1 MLTPPR
7 GPGRDIVKALARAR
21 RNIVCSQGLAKR
33 SRQPRPIL
41 LLNRPIQYHLLLAND
56 ALLALRRVLEPN
68 ATLRLDKPE
77 QSGRRL
83 DSSDTIQTA
92 RTASGQ
98 SSRSSDSPDIVQR
111 Y

>member
-1 MLTPPR
+1 M
-7 GPGRDIVKALARAR
+7 KALARAR
-21 RNIVCSQGLAKR
+21 RNIVCGLAKR